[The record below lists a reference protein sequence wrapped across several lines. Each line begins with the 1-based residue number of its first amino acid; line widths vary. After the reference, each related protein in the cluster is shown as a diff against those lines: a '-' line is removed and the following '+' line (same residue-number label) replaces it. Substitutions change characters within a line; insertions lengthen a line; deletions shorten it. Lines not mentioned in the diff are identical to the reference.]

1 MNIFYLFLSS
11 FFIYSALADFLC
23 LVFIVDFVFEDY
35 SVYFIVILFH
45 LDGLSVLEC
54 YNFKK

>member
-1 MNIFYLFLSS
+1 MNIFYL

-23 LVFIVDFVFEDY
+23 LVFIVDFVLEDY